1 MVLANRPE
9 AILGNLGSQ
18 SSINH
23 QKSCDTIFL
32 HTSAKQSMSPPRSVV
47 FAIALPM
54 GITCESKVS
63 GWRGGGGVGT
73 AGIDSYITK
82 IKNIKRHYDDHMAI
96 KKQSFT
102 KKSKSQLSKYR
113 YLKNTGIYPYTATA

>member
-1 MVLANRPE
+1 
-9 AILGNLGSQ
+9 
-18 SSINH
+18 
-23 QKSCDTIFL
+23 
-32 HTSAKQSMSPPRSVV
+32 MSPPPVSSICHRSTHGE
-47 FAIALPM
+47 LP
-54 GITCESKVS
+54 TNQKSQ
-63 GWRGGGGVGT
+63 GGAGGMGT